1 MKVLKLTVGVPTQ
14 KSTPDVFLYYP
25 SSPPPL
31 SFSPPSF
38 FFVASHFLRV
48 GAVAVLHSPIARLTL
63 PLPLPL
69 SLPSAVA
76 ASLTLPPSL
85 SPVGGGCE
93 GDEEGRR
100 HCRSFVGGSVRRRRE
115 GERCTDPSSSG
126 RMARGTV
133 VAGEDGAWIRRRPGG
148 RRVDPSS
155 PGRTAPGSIVAGED
169 GAWIHRCR
177 GGRRVDPS
185 SPGRMPRGSVVA
197 AARRAV
203 AVLPASHRRRS
214 PRLMSSSSRP
224 PPPRTIAGRKQQI
237 RCHRC
242 RREEGVWIRRH
253 RGGRRPAVSL
263 SLSVASLSLRRAA
276 RVEGEKQGERA
287 VSTGSSLGTGVAAL
301 C

>member
-38 FFVASHFLRV
+38 FFVASHFPRV

-63 PLPLPL
+63 PLPLSL
-69 SLPSAVA
+69 SPAVA

-148 RRVDPSS
+148 RRADPSS
-155 PGRTAPGSIVAGED
+155 PGRTAPGSVVAGED
-169 GAWIHRCR
+169 GAWIRRRCR
-177 GGRRVDPS
+177 PPCRCRP
-185 SPGRMPRGSVVA
+185 
-197 AARRAV
+197 
-203 AVLPASHRRRS
+203 
-214 PRLMSSSSRP
+214 PRLAPSPISP
-224 PPPRTIAGRKQQI
+224 PHVVVITTAT
-237 RCHRC
+237 
-242 RREEGVWIRRH
+242 
-253 RGGRRPAVSL
+253 GGL